1 MRVGNLLERV
11 LKQFS
16 VKLCEI
22 KVECNTYNEV
32 YYKVMLFKGFRH
44 VETYFVQLNTS
55 VFANLVCVRAFQNH
69 VQSTESTG
77 RLQSSCR
84 NDVLEQTKP

>member
-1 MRVGNLLERV
+1 MKVGNLLERV

-55 VFANLVCVRAFQNH
+55 VFANLVCVPFKIMSNQLN
-69 VQSTESTG
+69 
-77 RLQSSCR
+77 RLVDCSQ
-84 NDVLEQTKP
+84 VVETMF